1 MHGWDWQETAT
12 EQMMNE
18 LYLVYTIEQTEQTS
32 NKHQA
37 GLMEPRPWFKY
48 RPRLSPQLI
57 TCHNYRPSN

>member
-48 RPRLSPQLI
+48 RPRLSPQL
-57 TCHNYRPSN
+57 